1 MRKNKKTEPEV
12 FKKEELA
19 VINKSMDFLYRN
31 DKSITEKE
39 KTALLSVFTKIRR
52 IAKGG
57 YFND

>member
-57 YFND
+57 YLND